1 MKVILTQEV
10 KKLGKKGDIIEVAEA
25 YARNVLFRQ
34 QLAIEATASN
44 VNTAKQQSAAKE
56 HKEQRAH
63 DEAKVLSSQ
72 MTKVK
77 VKLEV
82 KVGEGG
88 KVFGAITSKDVAD
101 ALVKQHELDVDKRK
115 IEIKEAIKTVGIYP
129 VTIKLHPEV
138 STQIQVEIVAAKA

>member
-34 QLAIEATASN
+34 Q
-44 VNTAKQQSAAKE
+44 SAAKE

-63 DEAKVLSSQ
+63 DEAKVLASQ

>member
-10 KKLGKKGDIIEVAEA
+10 KKLGKKGDILEVADA

-34 QLAIEATASN
+34 QLAIEATSSN
-44 VNTAKQQSAAKE
+44 LNTAQQQSASKE

-63 DEAKVLSSQ
+63 DEAKVLASQ

-77 VKLEV
+77 VTLEV

-88 KVFGAITSKDVAD
+88 KVFGAMRYALPSRRAVSADRKSAITASSA
-101 ALVKQHELDVDKRK
+101 
-115 IEIKEAIKTVGIYP
+115 
-129 VTIKLHPEV
+129 
-138 STQIQVEIVAAKA
+138 